1 MPPKVEKK
9 NVEVKIKSSKL
20 EKDPFDATEHKVIIH
35 YCSKILIRW
44 NF

>member
-9 NVEVKIKSSKL
+9 NVEVKRKS